1 MSTLEADVVVVGAGL
16 AGLTAARGLVAQ
28 GASVV
33 VLEARDRV
41 GGRLLN
47 RDIGGGEVVEVGGQW
62 VGPTQTRALQLS
74 DELGLTTFPTYDD
87 GENVIEWRGGLKR
100 YRGPIPRIGAH
111 VLADTLRA
119 QRRLEKLA
127 RTVPVEAP
135 WLAPDARTLDS
146 QTFDTWLRANTAT
159 AGARTLM
166 ELATQAVWAQE
177 PRDVSLLHV
186 LFYVRSAGGFDDLI
200 GTEGGAQERRWVGGS
215 QRLALEMAAALGD
228 RVRLSSPVR
237 TIRHGDDGVRVTA
250 RDGTTARGRRVVVA
264 LPPVLTARID
274 YDPILPGHR
283 DQLTQRMPQ
292 GTVWKC
298 MAIYDTPFWRADGL
312 TGQATSD
319 IGPVRTTF
327 DNSPPGGSP
336 GVLLAFLE
344 GDHARRAS
352 TISSDERR
360 RMVVGCLTRTFGPR
374 AARPEGYVEQCW
386 AEEEFTRGCYGCAM
400 TTGAWTSF
408 GAALRTPIGRI
419 HWAGAETATRWSGYM
434 DGAIRSGD
442 DAAAA
447 VLAAL

>member
-47 RDIGGGEVVEVGGQW
+47 RDIGGGHVVEVGGQW
-62 VGPTQTRALQLS
+62 VGPTQTRALALS
-74 DELGLTTFPTYDD
+74 DELGLTTFPTYDA
-87 GENVIEWRGGLKR
+87 GENVIEWRGALKR

-135 WLAPDARTLDS
+135 WLAPGARALDS

-159 AGARTLM
+159 VGARTLM

-215 QRLALEMAAALGD
+215 QRLALELAAALGD

-237 TIRHGDDGVRVTA
+237 TIRHGDDGVRVTT

-274 YDPILPGHR
+274 YDPILPGQR

-298 MAIYDTPFWRADGL
+298 MAIYDEPFWRADGL

-352 TISSDERR
+352 TISADERR

-374 AARPEGYVEQCW
+374 AARPAGYVEQCW

-408 GAALRTPIGRI
+408 GAALRAPIGHI

>member
-1 MSTLEADVVVVGAGL
+1 MSELEADVVVVGAGL

-47 RDIGGGEVVEVGGQW
+47 HDIGGGQVVEVGGQW
-62 VGPTQTRALQLS
+62 VGPTQTRALALS
-74 DELGLTTFPTYDD
+74 DELGLTTFPTYDE
-87 GENVIEWRGGLKR
+87 GENVIEWRGAPKR

-135 WLAPDARTLDS
+135 WLTPDARTLDS
-146 QTFDTWLRANTAT
+146 QTFDTWLRANTLT

-166 ELATQAVWAQE
+166 ELATEAVWAQE

-186 LFYVRSAGGFDDLI
+186 LFYVQSAGGFDDLI

-237 TIRHGDDGVRVTA
+237 TIRHGEAGVRVTT
-250 RDGTTARGRRVVVA
+250 RSGTTAHGRRVIVA

-274 YDPILPGHR
+274 YDPILPGQR

-298 MAIYDTPFWRADGL
+298 MAIYDEPFWRADGL

-319 IGPVRTTF
+319 VGPVRTTF

-352 TISSDERR
+352 TISADERR
-360 RMVVGCLTRTFGPR
+360 RMVVGCLTRIFGPR
-374 AARPEGYVEQCW
+374 AARPDGYVERCW

-400 TTGAWTSF
+400 TTGAWTSY
-408 GAALRTPIGRI
+408 GPALRAPIGRI